1 MLEGLIENSLVIM
14 VGLLA
19 TAGFGGLVGYFRKR
33 TNCLQKVGDDME
45 DMKKRAYRI
54 EKALIILTKM
64 QDDAIEKTHPELKTE
79 WEEIVKE
86 LLSNKGHKIESF
98 TFFRFISLPFL

>member
-1 MLEGLIENSLVIM
+1 MIDTLVENSLVIII
-14 VGLLA
+14 GILA
-19 TAGFGGLVGYFRKR
+19 TAGFGGIAGYFKKR
-33 TNCLQKVGDDME
+33 TNCLQKVADDME

-64 QDDAIEKTHPELKTE
+64 QDDVIEKTHPELKTE

-86 LLSNKGHKIESF
+86 LLSNNGH
-98 TFFRFISLPFL
+98 

>member
-1 MLEGLIENSLVIM
+1 MIDTLLDNSLAII
-14 VGLLA
+14 VGILA
-19 TAGFGGLVGYFRKR
+19 TAGFGGIAGYFRKR
-33 TNCLQKVGDDME
+33 TNCLQKVADDME
-45 DMKKRAYRI
+45 EMKKRAYRI

-79 WEEIVKE
+79 WEEI
-86 LLSNKGHKIESF
+86 ESF